1 MERLTVSLSEA
12 ARLLGISRS
21 TAKTLVRQEQIKSV
35 RVGRRVLIPLTTLN
49 EFIGNVPLGAI
60 SVEHQ
65 QSNVDGA
72 ITSAILN
79 IVRRLQPCHH
89 CRAFGVTFE
98 TR

>member
-1 MERLTVSLSEA
+1 MERLTVSLNEA

-35 RVGRRVLIPLTTLN
+35 RVGRRILIPLTALN
-49 EFIGNVPLGAI
+49 EFIGNGPLEAI

-65 QSNVDGA
+65 QSNVDGT
-72 ITSAILN
+72 ITSTILS
-79 IVRRLQPCHH
+79 IMRRLQPCHH
-89 CRAFGVTFE
+89 CRGLGVTLV